1 MIEARIDVT
10 KITKERLYVGEKGT
24 YLNVKLIET
33 PESKYGDYMVVE
45 STTKEEYEKGVK
57 GAILGNAKVV
67 KKRQA
72 PEESDL
78 PF

>member
-33 PESKYGDYMVVE
+33 PESKYGDYMIVE

-57 GAILGNAKVV
+57 GTILGNAKIVA
-67 KKRQA
+67 KKSK
-72 PEESDL
+72 EEPTDL